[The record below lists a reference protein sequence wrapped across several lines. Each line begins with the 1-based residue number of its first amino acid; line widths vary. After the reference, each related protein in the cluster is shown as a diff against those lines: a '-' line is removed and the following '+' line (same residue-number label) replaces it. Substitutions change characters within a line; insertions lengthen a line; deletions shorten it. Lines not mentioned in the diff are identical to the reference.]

1 MGCVIAIGGVLAL
14 GLCRPPPPVDV
25 DRLTSAQDQR
35 VCIALDAIVAFAYQ
49 GISPPIDASPEEMAA
64 VHTVNAELAQ
74 LREQVRGLPSVKEM
88 GC

>member
-1 MGCVIAIGGVLAL
+1 MAL
-14 GLCRPPPPVDV
+14 GVWRPAAPVDV
-25 DRLTSAQDQR
+25 DRLTSAQDRR

-64 VHTVNAELAQ
+64 VRSVNAELAQ
-74 LREQVRGLPSVKEM
+74 LRELVRELPSVREI